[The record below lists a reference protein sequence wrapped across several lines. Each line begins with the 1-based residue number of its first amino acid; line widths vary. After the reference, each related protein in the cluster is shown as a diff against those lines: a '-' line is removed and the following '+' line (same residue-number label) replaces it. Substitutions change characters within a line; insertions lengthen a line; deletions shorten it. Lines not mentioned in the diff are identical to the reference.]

1 MKKAKAS
8 ASKDYSCKGKV
19 LGIILTLFCDCAF
32 LTTCTL
38 VKVYNLKSAE
48 VCFVRGILQISVF
61 LFLYTSLKY
70 CLKCSKTE
78 CDNQEDKHNNRNT
91 NNRQHNKR
99 FNWKLTIV
107 MTFCSLSF
115 GAMTLLSYISVKLI
129 PLSDFVIFGHTAPVF
144 TLILSAIIL
153 RYIIYFIN
161 KGYSY
166 NILFGW

>member
-1 MKKAKAS
+1 MKKAKVS
-8 ASKDYSCKGKV
+8 ASKDYSSKGKV

-32 LTTCTL
+32 LTTCIL

-70 CLKCSKTE
+70 CRKCSKTE
-78 CDNQEDKHNNRNT
+78 SDNEEDKHNNRNT
-91 NNRQHNKR
+91 NNRQHNKG

-129 PLSDFVIFGHTAPVF
+129 PLSHFVIFGHTAPVF

-153 RYIIYFIN
+153 RYIIYFVN
-161 KGYSY
+161 KGYS
-166 NILFGW
+166 